1 MTRIDSLVQLARVL
15 DNDYRFAPPMQCR
28 ELAREVLALLSPNMD
43 CGYSRDMTIVDQH
56 ADDRV
61 SFDGF
66 RKTTRDE
73 AHWLL
78 VKALGEVVR

>member
-1 MTRIDSLVQLARVL
+1 MANEIGFVEPDTIEMCQSI
-15 DNDYRFAPPMQCR
+15 
-28 ELAREVLALLSPNMD
+28 LALLNPDMD
-43 CGYSRDMTIVDQH
+43 CGYSRDMTIVDKH

-78 VKALGEVVR
+78 VKALGEVAR